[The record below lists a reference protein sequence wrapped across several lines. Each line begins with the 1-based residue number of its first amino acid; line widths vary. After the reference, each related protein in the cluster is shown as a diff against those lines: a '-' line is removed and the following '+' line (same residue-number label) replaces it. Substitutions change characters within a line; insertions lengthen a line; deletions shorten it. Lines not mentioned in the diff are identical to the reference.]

1 MDNESAKKASSYK
14 KGDLL
19 RISSRNGASNWFV
32 KQIDDKSNSLTLSGE
47 HSNRPKK
54 LILDKIDFKNQ
65 FVSKIEK
72 AEMEVREG
80 EILRTSSRMY
90 EHNIESNTDLKV
102 KKIVPGFLV
111 LKDGKKSILMIKASL
126 NGAPLKYGYTKS
138 LHTTSTKRYDTTVSV
153 LKPYQTNK
161 NNIFKINA
169 LSKSSSIIVTED
181 KEKAIKYSHRETNR
195 GSSISADNYSGLS
208 IEAGNILNRISETTA
223 VFSKQDYFKEAI
235 SNNKDYTQSK
245 LNTDIAD
252 ALENGY
258 LIKKDYSLKKPLI
271 IYHLSNEKMKSK
283 NINLRLDFEL
293 EQNSSLK
300 LIDFFSDDSEKNF
313 MNIFYNFNLDK
324 DAILKNYKID
334 KSLNKNL
341 KYSFNNIN
349 QKQNSISETFIFSAG
364 SDYFKNEINCN
375 LKGEYSSAFINGIFS
390 LDDNKQHEIRTT
402 INHLVENTKSYQLIK
417 SVLGKNTKSA
427 YQGRIYV
434 DSKAQKTDG
443 YQLSKAILLDET
455 SEFNAKPELEIY
467 ADDVKCSHGSAS
479 GSLDDNSIFYLMSR
493 GLNYKQAKGL
503 LINGFLLDVIEK
515 ITDAEIKDLLKKM
528 IGLKK

>member
-1 MDNESAKKASSYK
+1 MKEQ
-14 KGDLL
+14 L
-19 RISSRNGASNWFV
+19 
-32 KQIDDKSNSLTLSGE
+32 
-47 HSNRPKK
+47 
-54 LILDKIDFKNQ
+54 KIDFNKIQ
-65 FVSKIEK
+65 EVSNFSNRDIE
-72 AEMEVREG
+72 
-80 EILRTSSRMY
+80 I
-90 EHNIESNTDLKV
+90 
-102 KKIVPGFLV
+102 
-111 LKDGKKSILMIKASL
+111 KKSYL
-126 NGAPLKYGYTKS
+126 NKFIENGFPNRKQENWKFL
-138 LHTTSTKRYDTTVSV
+138 D
-153 LKPYQTNK
+153 
-161 NNIFKINA
+161 INQ
-169 LSKSSSIIVTED
+169 I
-181 KEKAIKYSHRETNR
+181 
-195 GSSISADNYSGLS
+195 
-208 IEAGNILNRISETTA
+208 
-223 VFSKQDYFKEAI
+223 I
-235 SNNKDYTQSK
+235 SNNISDLSFYNDYSIENKIDSSIFIDDLEHNKIIFINGRIEKIDFSYEDKKQIEIIEDSYTNDKSENNNSLID
-245 LNTDIAD
+245 LNIA
-252 ALENGY
+252 LSNKHFKI
-258 LIKKDYSLKKPLI
+258 LIKKGYSLKKPLI
-271 IYHLSNEKMKSK
+271 IYHLTNEKMKSK

-300 LIDFFSDDSEKNF
+300 LIDFFSDDSKKNF
-313 MNIFYNFNLDK
+313 INIFYNFNLDK

-334 KSLNKNL
+334 KLLNKNL

>member
-1 MDNESAKKASSYK
+1 MKEQ
-14 KGDLL
+14 L
-19 RISSRNGASNWFV
+19 
-32 KQIDDKSNSLTLSGE
+32 
-47 HSNRPKK
+47 
-54 LILDKIDFKNQ
+54 KIDFKKIQ
-65 FVSKIEK
+65 EVSNFSNRDIE
-72 AEMEVREG
+72 
-80 EILRTSSRMY
+80 I
-90 EHNIESNTDLKV
+90 
-102 KKIVPGFLV
+102 
-111 LKDGKKSILMIKASL
+111 KKSYL
-126 NGAPLKYGYTKS
+126 NKFIENGFPNRKQENWKFL
-138 LHTTSTKRYDTTVSV
+138 D
-153 LKPYQTNK
+153 
-161 NNIFKINA
+161 INQ
-169 LSKSSSIIVTED
+169 I
-181 KEKAIKYSHRETNR
+181 
-195 GSSISADNYSGLS
+195 
-208 IEAGNILNRISETTA
+208 
-223 VFSKQDYFKEAI
+223 I
-235 SNNKDYTQSK
+235 SNNISDLSFYNDYSIENKIDSSIFIDDLEHNKIIFINGRIEKIDFSYEDKKQIEIIEDSYTNDKSENNNSLID
-245 LNTDIAD
+245 LNIA
-252 ALENGY
+252 LSNKHFKI
-258 LIKKDYSLKKPLI
+258 LIKKGYSLKKPLI
-271 IYHLSNEKMKSK
+271 IYHLTNEKMKSK

-313 MNIFYNFNLDK
+313 MNIFYNFNLDR

-349 QKQNSISETFIFSAG
+349 QKQNSISETFVFSAG

>member
-1 MDNESAKKASSYK
+1 MKEQ
-14 KGDLL
+14 L
-19 RISSRNGASNWFV
+19 
-32 KQIDDKSNSLTLSGE
+32 
-47 HSNRPKK
+47 
-54 LILDKIDFKNQ
+54 KIDFNKIQ
-65 FVSKIEK
+65 EVSNF
-72 AEMEVREG
+72 
-80 EILRTSSRMY
+80 SSRD
-90 EHNIESNTDLKV
+90 IE
-102 KKIVPGFLV
+102 I
-111 LKDGKKSILMIKASL
+111 KKSYL
-126 NGAPLKYGYTKS
+126 NKFIENGFPNRKQENWKFL
-138 LHTTSTKRYDTTVSV
+138 D
-153 LKPYQTNK
+153 
-161 NNIFKINA
+161 INQ
-169 LSKSSSIIVTED
+169 I
-181 KEKAIKYSHRETNR
+181 
-195 GSSISADNYSGLS
+195 
-208 IEAGNILNRISETTA
+208 
-223 VFSKQDYFKEAI
+223 I
-235 SNNKDYTQSK
+235 SNNISDLSFYNDYSIENKIDSSIFIDDLEHNKIIFINGRIEKIDFSYENKKQIEIIEDSYTNDKSENNNSLIDLNIALSNKHSK
-245 LNTDIAD
+245 I
-252 ALENGY
+252 
-258 LIKKDYSLKKPLI
+258 LIKKGYSFKKPLI
-271 IYHLSNEKMKSK
+271 IYHLTNEKMKSK

-293 EQNSSLK
+293 EQNSTLK

-434 DSKAQKTDG
+434 NSKAQKTDG

-493 GLNYKQAKGL
+493 GLNYKEAKEL
-503 LINGFLLDVIEK
+503 LINGFLLDVVEK
-515 ITDAEIKDLLKKM
+515 ITDPEVKNLIKNM
-528 IGLKK
+528 IGIKEWKLRI